1 MQRHCCCFI
10 FQWFIWEHDA
20 AFSSHTFCFNHR
32 RRIASPSFHGD
43 ARITEA
49 INATPE
55 NEQWAKVDGVYIEI
69 PACCNSRVSPKPHG
83 ETFKYSR
90 GFLKWSWWM
99 GGLIINPRPAGC
111 AHSGCWPPKT
121 QRPIEDI
128 CYAQVLCCA
137 DAVGC
142 YLCVTVTFSDT
153 RSSGRDA
160 VGEKIHL
167 NVGESCY
174 FLFCCAR
181 GSHFYR
187 KKIVGAQ
194 YPGNVMNDSTWQKGN
209 PTWIAHT
216 ENWSKYQLH

>member
-10 FQWFIWEHDA
+10 FPWFIWEHDA

-69 PACCNSRVSPKPHG
+69 PACCNSRVSPKPA
-83 ETFKYSR
+83 KRLSSQCR

-128 CYAQVLCCA
+128 CYAQVLVLCRCCWLLS
-137 DAVGC
+137 
-142 YLCVTVTFSDT
+142 LCHCDIFRHALFWPRCSL
-153 RSSGRDA
+153 
-160 VGEKIHL
+160 EKIHL
-167 NVGESCY
+167 NVGESC
-174 FLFCCAR
+174 
-181 GSHFYR
+181 
-187 KKIVGAQ
+187 
-194 YPGNVMNDSTWQKGN
+194 
-209 PTWIAHT
+209 
-216 ENWSKYQLH
+216 

>member
-1 MQRHCCCFI
+1 MQRHCCCF
-10 FQWFIWEHDA
+10 FFPWFIWEHDA

-43 ARITEA
+43 AQITEA

-83 ETFKYSR
+83 ETFKYSQCR

-121 QRPIEDI
+121 QRPIKDI

-142 YLCVTVTFSDT
+142 YLCVTVTFSDM

-160 VGEKIHL
+160 VGKKYIWTL
-167 NVGESCY
+167 GNLVT
-174 FLFCCAR
+174 FCSVAQEAQLA
-181 GSHFYR
+181 GKHFYR
-187 KKIVGAQ
+187 EKIIKSSIPRQ
-194 YPGNVMNDSTWQKGN
+194 RHEW
-209 PTWIAHT
+209 
-216 ENWSKYQLH
+216 